1 MKWCC
6 VGERGELATNIKEIT
21 ARQHDFLETEGAFD
35 HEIRAAPAWHLHAFR
50 APTKPPAAVHVAPT
64 YHTSHAMSNALRQGY
79 HASAD
84 TQRHLNLMR
93 PATASAQS
101 ASEELVDILRNGF
114 PPGLTEDMED
124 EMLGRILD
132 ELGAQEFQ
140 ATLEGRDGHLANQ
153 GEEKDEEE
161 EEEESTLQSDDESDL
176 PVEQLYNEKVFHSAS
191 TNIPEPRAASTSTL
205 HTSHHS
211 SRARISD
218 NTTSNHV
225 FRLRVLFEI
234 VPANMDITVH
244 LIARQ

>member
-1 MKWCC
+1 
-6 VGERGELATNIKEIT
+6 
-21 ARQHDFLETEGAFD
+21 
-35 HEIRAAPAWHLHAFR
+35 
-50 APTKPPAAVHVAPT
+50 
-64 YHTSHAMSNALRQGY
+64 MSNALRQGY

-93 PATASAQS
+93 PAAASAQS
-101 ASEELVDILRNGF
+101 ASEALVDILRNGF

-153 GEEKDEEE
+153 GEDDEEDEEE
-161 EEEESTLQSDDESDL
+161 DDEESTLQSDDESDL

-191 TNIPEPRAASTSTL
+191 INIPEPPAASTSTL

-211 SRARISD
+211 SCARIPD

-225 FRLRVLFEI
+225 FRLQVLFEI
-234 VPANMDITVH
+234 VPANMDVTVH